1 MKVYLNVRV
10 DVNPVEEEV
19 HLDPNDVAEAVAE
32 AIANAIWEGRD
43 RGYDHDLA
51 GQISV
56 LPDYVEIAETD
67 ED

>member
-32 AIANAIWEGRD
+32 AIWEGRD